1 MGPGT
6 HAGMTMRLAILSRGL
21 RLYSTQRLMEEAIAR
36 GCSVDVLD
44 PMKLSIAVGNED
56 VRILNEGWPVEVDA
70 VLPRIGYSITR
81 HGVALV
87 RQFERQGVYVANSSK
102 GITQSRGKVHAGNV
116 SGTNALR
123 LRPPVRCGRGR
134 VGDGACE

>member
-1 MGPGT
+1 M
-6 HAGMTMRLAILSRGL
+6 MTMRLAILSRGL

-70 VLPRIGYSITR
+70 VLPRIGYSSTR

-87 RQFERQGVYVANSSK
+87 RQFERQ
-102 GITQSRGKVHAGNV
+102 
-116 SGTNALR
+116 
-123 LRPPVRCGRGR
+123 
-134 VGDGACE
+134 